1 MAATQLTQLQAA
13 ITVAADAGV
22 NSTSSSSSINAGDGA
37 VEAETCLDSKAFSL
51 NAYLDKHF
59 PVAVTSSAY
68 PSSKSTDVESAAA
81 SRCLALAT
89 AVATRATKEADE
101 CGQQLAD
108 ADAALAKGVL
118 HKLAEQVAKQ
128 LPHLTEL
135 TRQAEDAHTT
145 AISTPTVC
153 DCRACTACC

>member
-1 MAATQLTQLQAA
+1 MDATQLTQLQAA
-13 ITVAADAGV
+13 ITVAADAT
-22 NSTSSSSSINAGDGA
+22 SSSSSSINAGDGA

-59 PVAVTSSAY
+59 PAAVTSSAST
-68 PSSKSTDVESAAA
+68 SSKSADVESAAA

-135 TRQAEDAHTT
+135 TRQAEDTHTT